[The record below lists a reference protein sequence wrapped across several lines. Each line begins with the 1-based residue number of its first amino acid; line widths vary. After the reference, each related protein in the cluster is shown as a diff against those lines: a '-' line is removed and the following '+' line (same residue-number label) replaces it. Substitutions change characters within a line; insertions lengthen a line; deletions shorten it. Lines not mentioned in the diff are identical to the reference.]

1 MTIQDLK
8 DNRETIINLINEISE
23 PGNTKEIMSEMV
35 EYVNNGYSDQFG
47 KSFRLFVKRIVNE
60 LDCNK
65 VVAPT
70 QLSKVEF
77 IIGGV
82 DYGTHH
88 EYQRA
93 MAIKN
98 KMI

>member
-8 DNRETIINLINEISE
+8 ENRETIINLINEIAE
-23 PGNTKEIMSEMV
+23 PGNAKEIMSEMV
-35 EYVNNGYSDQFG
+35 EYVNNGYSEQFG

-88 EYQRA
+88 EYQIA
-93 MAIKN
+93 MAKRN